1 MAETEPTIRD
11 DDGLMIAIQEG
22 DPCAFEELVEKYQA
36 PLIGFFFRNTRDRQ
50 MSEDLTQETL
60 LRVYNQAWDYL
71 PMGRFR
77 GWMYR
82 IARNLMIDSIRRQ
95 SNDALIRAFK
105 SHGED
110 DNAMARLVGEVISPE
125 DKAHTQELAKIVD
138 QLLQQLPELQRTTF
152 VMHHYAGLTLSDVA
166 DATETST
173 ATAKSRLRL
182 AREKLREKLQ
192 ERGVKGPPDDP

>member
-1 MAETEPTIRD
+1 
-11 DDGLMIAIQEG
+11 MIEIQAG
-22 DPCAFEELVEKYQA
+22 NPHAFEDLVLRYES

-50 MSEDLTQETL
+50 LSEDLTQETL

-95 SNDALIRAFK
+95 SHDALIRAVQSK
-105 SHGED
+105 KED
-110 DNAMARLVGEVISPE
+110 DNALARLVGEVISPE
-125 DKAHTQELAKIVD
+125 DRAHVRELTAIVD
-138 QLLQQLPELQRTTF
+138 ELLQLLPELQRMTF
-152 VMHHYAGLTLSDVA
+152 VMHHYAGLTLAEVA

-173 ATAKSRLRL
+173 STAKSRLRL
-182 AREKLREKLQ
+182 AREKLQ
-192 ERGVKGPPDDP
+192 ELLASRGVMNPAKGEC